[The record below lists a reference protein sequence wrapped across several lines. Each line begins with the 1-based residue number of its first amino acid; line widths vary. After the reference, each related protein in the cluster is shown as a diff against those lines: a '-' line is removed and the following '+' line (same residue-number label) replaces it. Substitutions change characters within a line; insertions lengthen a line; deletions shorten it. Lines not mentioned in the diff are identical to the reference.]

1 LIDIR
6 SLTGSPHAVQ
16 DGNKRFDAKIAYSGV
31 VDLVGGC
38 RAFVSVS
45 ETGSFTAG
53 AALARIPQPVASR
66 RIAALER
73 HFGERLF
80 DRSTRRAR
88 LTPFGRDMLPSAQR
102 LVQLADTMEHDAK
115 RARLRPMRVAVPDT
129 CGVRELAE
137 LAAEARALEVH
148 LEFRAAPPGERAEL
162 VRTQEVRA
170 ALTAVP
176 AGEGVWSV
184 PLGLAAVAPPAGRAV
199 HLETLRTGRSGGPRR
214 RVWIQPEDDVPHVRD
229 RVLRVRDAVGLP
241 PAQVAVAGS
250 LTSAAA
256 EVFGSADLLVCSAAQ
271 AVELGLSWRPIGELD
286 LARGFAVAAALGEDA
301 DRLRTVLR
309 AAVGRCLGAE
319 EAA

>member
-1 LIDIR
+1 M
-6 SLTGSPHAVQ
+6 
-16 DGNKRFDAKIAYSGV
+16 
-31 VDLVGGC
+31 DLVGGC

-88 LTPFGRDMLPSAQR
+88 LTAFGRDVLPSAQR
-102 LVQLADTMEHDAK
+102 LVRLADSLEHDAR
-115 RARLRPMRVAVPDT
+115 RARLRPMRVAVPGT

-137 LAAEARALEVH
+137 LAAEARALDVH
-148 LEFRAAPPGERAEL
+148 LEFRAAEPGERAEL
-162 VRTQEVRA
+162 VRTSEVRA

-176 AGEGVWSV
+176 AEEGVWSV
-184 PLGLAAVAPPAGRAV
+184 PLGVAGVAPPGPRVV
-199 HLETLRTGRSGGPRR
+199 HLETLRAGRSGGPRR

-250 LTSAAA
+250 LTAAAA
-256 EVFGSADLLVCSAAQ
+256 EVFASADLLVCSVAQ
-271 AVELGLSWRPIGELD
+271 AADLELHWRPIGELD
-286 LARGFAVAAALGEDA
+286 LARGFGVAATLGEDA
-301 DRLRTVLR
+301 ERLRTVLR
-309 AAVGRCLGAE
+309 EAVGRCLGA
-319 EAA
+319 AS

>member
-1 LIDIR
+1 M
-6 SLTGSPHAVQ
+6 
-16 DGNKRFDAKIAYSGV
+16 
-31 VDLVGGC
+31 DLVGGC

-80 DRSTRRAR
+80 DRSTRRVK
-88 LTPFGRDMLPSAQR
+88 LTPFGRDVLPSARR
-102 LVQLADTMEHDAK
+102 LVQLAEAMEHDAK
-115 RARLRPMRVAVPDT
+115 RARLRPVRVAVPAT
-129 CGVRELAE
+129 CGVRELAG

-148 LEFRAAPPGERAEL
+148 LEFRPAGPGERAEL
-162 VRTQEVRA
+162 VRTGEVRA

-176 AGEGVWSV
+176 AEEAVWSV
-184 PLGLAAVAPPAGRAV
+184 PLGVAGGAPLPGRVV
-199 HLETLRTGRSGGPRR
+199 HLETLRAGRSPGARR

-241 PAQVAVAGS
+241 PAQVAVADS

-256 EVFGSADLLVCSAAQ
+256 EVFASADLLLCSVAQ
-271 AVELGLSWRPIGELD
+271 AGELGLSWRPIGELD
-286 LARGFAVAAALGEDA
+286 LARGFAVAAALAEDA
-301 DRLRTVLR
+301 DRLRATLH
-309 AAVGRCLGAE
+309 APVGRCLGAVR
-319 EAA
+319 